1 MDGVKSVRNMGR
13 KLQLTTVP
21 DPQFAP
27 FKGVKTLALGQP
39 LVIEGKHLEMA
50 ASPGEYNVSF

>member
-13 KLQLTTVP
+13 RFQLNVVP

-27 FKGVKTLALGQP
+27 FKGVHTLALGQP
-39 LVIEGKHLEMA
+39 LVIEGKHLQMA
-50 ASPGEYNVSF
+50 ATASEYNVRF